1 MTGKG
6 VTGTEGG
13 VTGGGMMEEGFGVGQ
28 GTDSDIDN
36 RLIKLKNESEVEQWG
51 VAFNMLAV
59 ALLEVG
65 KPLWDRSCPM
75 EERAQLWEGV
85 QTWVLCWLLDREPP
99 SEEDCTWLLEELE
112 PWEPDPDAQE
122 HLRGEIRALSGALGG
137 LLASTARLDH
147 APEWRGPRML
157 PLVERGV
164 RWASYTSFTAQER
177 EEHRR
182 LRQGLADLSRRV
194 SKHLGARARGDPC
207 GLEQELAQL
216 TLQCQQQTKEVV
228 DRIEFTLGS
237 KRTPIT
243 PAGHQPP
250 AKRTPEPGYS
260 TKSTEE
266 NLGSANKTDL
276 LETVILLEDFD
287 GYSTK
292 STEENLGAANKTD
305 LLETVILL
313 EDFDG
318 YSTKSTEENLGAAN
332 KTELLETV
340 ILLEDFDGYSTKS
353 TEENLGAANKT
364 ELLETVILLE
374 DFDGYSNK
382 STEEN
387 LGAANKTGNSSVSV
401 GRNTDCNTT
410 IFNFDMQF
418 GTSTLMDYYWACG
431 ERLYPQL
438 PPQWLG
444 LCSLVTLHEVHLVVP
459 ASNAPHI
466 LSHPMTGDVTFLDRH
481 RRTAE
486 YFATEALGNVPE
498 EFRLFNEAQLFFGGA
513 VPMFQTQANARWLE
527 VTCYEV
533 MKVINSTRDRLNAI
547 REELNALRL
556 MVLEHRYFLDILTAK
571 DGGLCHRIGKSCCTF
586 IPGNDEDN
594 GSIPRAIEELTNLGK
609 EMTEEGGAPADF
621 IPTDWFDFGWMPSC
635 LQQY

>member
-250 AKRTPEPGYS
+250 AKRTPEP
-260 TKSTEE
+260 E
-266 NLGSANKTDL
+266 L
-276 LETVILLEDFD
+276 LEP
-287 GYSTK
+287 
-292 STEENLGAANKTD
+292 A
-305 LLETVILL
+305 ILL

>member
-266 NLGSANKTDL
+266 NLGS
-276 LETVILLEDFD
+276 
-287 GYSTK
+287 
-292 STEENLGAANKTD
+292 
-305 LLETVILL
+305 
-313 EDFDG
+313 
-318 YSTKSTEENLGAAN
+318 AN

>member
-250 AKRTPEPGYS
+250 AKRTPEP
-260 TKSTEE
+260 E
-266 NLGSANKTDL
+266 L
-276 LETVILLEDFD
+276 LEPAILLEDFD

-292 STEENLGAANKTD
+292 STEENLG
-305 LLETVILL
+305 
-313 EDFDG
+313 
-318 YSTKSTEENLGAAN
+318 SAN

>member
-250 AKRTPEPGYS
+250 AKRTPEP
-260 TKSTEE
+260 
-266 NLGSANKTDL
+266 
-276 LETVILLEDFD
+276 
-287 GYSTK
+287 
-292 STEENLGAANKTD
+292 
-305 LLETVILL
+305 
-313 EDFDG
+313 G

>member
-250 AKRTPEPGYS
+250 AKRTPEP
-260 TKSTEE
+260 
-266 NLGSANKTDL
+266 
-276 LETVILLEDFD
+276 
-287 GYSTK
+287 
-292 STEENLGAANKTD
+292 
-305 LLETVILL
+305 
-313 EDFDG
+313 
-318 YSTKSTEENLGAAN
+318 
-332 KTELLETV
+332 ELLETV